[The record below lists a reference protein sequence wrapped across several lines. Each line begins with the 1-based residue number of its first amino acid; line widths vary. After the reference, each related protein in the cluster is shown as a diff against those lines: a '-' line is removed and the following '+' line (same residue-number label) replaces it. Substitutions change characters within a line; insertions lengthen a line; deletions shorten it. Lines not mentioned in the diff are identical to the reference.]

1 MRIRKEISPWNGKM
15 FIRITLIVF
24 VIYNGLMLLAKTLDG
39 DALFS
44 LSYTWLFNC
53 IIQPLVFAS
62 IFTNASRKM
71 TLFINDF
78 QNIDSFEDKLNTNI
92 LNKGMSANQGDDNT
106 AHYVATGWF
115 YKLFNHWDRTET
127 VSVKWGN
134 EVVIKG
140 SSRIV
145 SQVEDSLTWNKAFKS

>member
-1 MRIRKEISPWNGKM
+1 M
-15 FIRITLIVF
+15 FIRLTLIVF
-24 VIYNGLMLLAKTLDG
+24 VIYNGLMLLARTLDG

-44 LSYTWLFNC
+44 LSYTWIFNC

-78 QNIDSFEDKLNTNI
+78 QNIDSFEDKLNTSI
-92 LNKGMSANQGDDNT
+92 LNKETRANQRDDNT
-106 AHYVATGWF
+106 THYAATGLF
-115 YKLFNHWDRTET
+115 FSLFNNWDGTET

-134 EVVIKG
+134 EVVIEG

-145 SQVEDSLTWNKAFKS
+145 SQVEDSLTWNKVFKS

>member
-1 MRIRKEISPWNGKM
+1 MRVRKEVSPWNVKM
-15 FIRITLIVF
+15 FIRLTLIVF
-24 VIYNGLMLLAKTLDG
+24 VIYNGLMLLAKMLDG
-39 DALFS
+39 DSLFS
-44 LSYTWLFNC
+44 LSYTWIFNC

-92 LNKGMSANQGDDNT
+92 LSKGMNARERADTTSR
-106 AHYVATGWF
+106 YVATGWF
-115 YKLFNHWDRTET
+115 YKLFNHWDETET

-134 EVVIKG
+134 EVVIEG
-140 SSRIV
+140 SSRII
-145 SQVEDSLTWNKAFKS
+145 SQVEDSLTWNPTFK